1 MFGGILKAAGKAI
14 IGGIGAGI
22 GSGVSSRVS
31 NAINPASSA
40 LSAQQA
46 IDMQNTINKTNIDIA
61 DKNNAAMIDLAN
73 TSYQRKSSDLEKAG
87 LNPMMAYIQGSGGG
101 AVGAAV
107 PALQQAKAES
117 GAVAAAQNAQIRQ
130 QSALINAQTEAA
142 LSTAANQDAQAESNS
157 ADAAL
162 KRGEY
167 IYTYGNPFS
176 EQNGM
181 GGMINNRAMAQIEQ
195 LNSQDRLNSSQARYY
210 NELKNE
216 IIPRINKMIAERDL
230 TEAQEALS
238 QANTRATLLGLPKIQ
253 AESDAYSTAIGKFLP
268 FIPGFSSLANSA
280 KDISS
285 ITKKPTVINRFIP
298 KR

>member
-1 MFGGILKAAGKAI
+1 MFKGILKSLSKAAVSGLA
-14 IGGIGAGI
+14 
-22 GSGVSSRVS
+22 SGVGGGVRNAVA
-31 NAINPASSA
+31 NAINPANTA
-40 LSAQQA
+40 LTAQQA
-46 IDMQNTINKTNIDIA
+46 IDMQNSINKTNVDIA
-61 DKNNAAMIDLAN
+61 DKNNAVAIDLAN
-73 TSYQRKSSDLEKAG
+73 TAYQRKSADLDKAG
-87 LNPMMAYIQGSGGG
+87 LNPMLAYIQGSGGG

-107 PALQQAKAES
+107 PALQQARVES
-117 GAVAAAQNAQIRQ
+117 GASSAAQNAQIRQ

-142 LSTAANQDAQAESNS
+142 LSTAANQEAQAESNS

-167 IYTYGNPFS
+167 IYTYGNPFA

-238 QANTRATLLGLPKIQ
+238 AANTRATLLGLPKIQ

-298 KR
+298 RK